1 MAAIRTNGLSKYYG
15 EIHGIEDLTFDIH
28 DGEVFGFLGP
38 DGAEKSTTIRT
49 LMGFQSPTGGSASVL
64 GYDVTDRKAMIEAKR
79 SIGYISRR
87 SGLRRGRCRK
97 PIPSV
102 SGVAPGRYAQR

>member
-1 MAAIRTNGLSKYYG
+1 MAAIEVDSVTKRYG
-15 EIHGIEDLTFDIH
+15 NLRAVDNLDLQVD

-102 SGVAPGRYAQR
+102 SGVAQGQYAQR